1 MDKILKETMFREL
14 KAKLKELEDII
25 EKYDTSEEVVHTTCI
40 GISENVEDG
49 DDWSILYAW
58 NYKGIE
64 DLEDMLVLQAEA
76 YIAEVNKK
84 LTDDGLHGDS
94 WASNILNGL
103 FLN

>member
-1 MDKILKETMFREL
+1 MDKVLKETMFREL

-25 EKYDTSEEVVHTTCI
+25 EKYDAAEEVVHTTCI
-40 GISENVEDG
+40 GIAEGIEEG
-49 DDWSILYAW
+49 EDWSILYAW

-64 DLEDMLVLQAEA
+64 DLEDMLALQAEA

-84 LTDDGLHGDS
+84 FSEDGVSGDS

>member
-1 MDKILKETMFREL
+1 MDKVLKETMFREL

-25 EKYDTSEEVVHTTCI
+25 EKYDAAEEVVHTTCI
-40 GISENVEDG
+40 GIAE
-49 DDWSILYAW
+49 
-58 NYKGIE
+58 GIE
-64 DLEDMLVLQAEA
+64 DLEDMLALQAEA

-84 LTDDGLHGDS
+84 FSEDGVSGDS